1 MRPAEFRIYSAHFS
15 RRHANWLTVG
25 VRNAHCA
32 RVISSSGVWPLSP
45 LAVYRLFCL
54 WLLAAQPLPALIR
67 WPLDVRRPDLKRP
80 TSSIP
85 ALPFDLVE
93 SQAARQCE
101 QIHYPARLRFTA
113 LLRGWLHP
121 CGKPRPHFRTW
132 EVKSP
137 LCPWPLN
144 QKPPSFLKCEALKFK
159 KGHGGNHSTQRV
171 EVM

>member
-1 MRPAEFRIYSAHFS
+1 MAPF
-15 RRHANWLTVG
+15 
-25 VRNAHCA
+25 
-32 RVISSSGVWPLSP
+32 P

-121 CGKPRPHFRTW
+121 CGHRAPFFPH
-132 EVKSP
+132 
-137 LCPWPLN
+137 LGG
-144 QKPPSFLKCEALKFK
+144 QKPAMPMAFEPETAFLPEVR
-159 KGHGGNHSTQRV
+159 STQI
-171 EVM
+171 